1 MADFPRGRVM
11 SANLLIVDDEV
22 NVRAALSKML
32 GKEGFAVSCAGSGP
46 EALHR
51 LGRERFHLVIT
62 DLKMPG
68 MDGIE
73 LLKQIRSADPQIEV
87 IVMTAYGT
95 IETAVTAMREG
106 AYDYITKPLD
116 FERLSV
122 LIQKALQ
129 RQSLLVENSR
139 LRRVVRVKDE
149 FGQLIGGSGA
159 MAEIFR
165 LVEAVAPTD
174 ATVLI
179 QGESGVGKELIANSL
194 HQRSR
199 RSKSPM
205 ISLNCGALPESLLE
219 NELFGH
225 ERGAFTGADAVRPG
239 KIELAH
245 GGTLFLDEV
254 GEMSPRTQVEFLR
267 VLDQRQLRRLGGSKL
282 IPVDIRVVA
291 ATNKRLDEEVK
302 ASRFRED
309 LFYRLNVVP
318 IHVPPLRER
327 KDDIA
332 LLANSFLAEFAET
345 YSQPPKRLTRP
356 ALESL
361 LRHSWPGNIRELRN
375 LMERLTVTL
384 NDTVIHPSDLPVEYR
399 DADNPSVT
407 LEVLLGTTLEEIEAL
422 VIRRTL
428 TDITPHREK
437 AAQILGISP
446 RALHY
451 KLNRY
456 GLRPDADSGA
466 AGPAPAE
473 RDA

>member
-1 MADFPRGRVM
+1 MSDQHCRRCWGRRGSQFP
-11 SANLLIVDDEV
+11 A
-22 NVRAALSKML
+22 RAA
-32 GKEGFAVSCAGSGP
+32 A
-46 EALHR
+46 EALHWLSR
-51 LGRERFHLVIT
+51 GRFHLVVT

-73 LLKQIRSADPQIEV
+73 LLKQIRSADSQIEV

-129 RQSLLVENSR
+129 RQSLLSENTR
-139 LRRVVRVKDE
+139 LRRVVRVKDK

-165 LVEAVAPTD
+165 LVEGVAPTD

-205 ISLNCGALPESLLE
+205 ISLNCGSLPESLLE

-239 KIELAH
+239 KIELAN

-267 VLDQRQLRRLGGSKL
+267 VLDQRQLRRLGVSIRLVRRRAAAFWLGSE
-282 IPVDIRVVA
+282 VF
-291 ATNKRLDEEVK
+291 VK
-302 ASRFRED
+302 AF
-309 LFYRLNVVP
+309 P
-318 IHVPPLRER
+318 
-327 KDDIA
+327 
-332 LLANSFLAEFAET
+332 
-345 YSQPPKRLTRP
+345 RP
-356 ALESL
+356 RGES
-361 LRHSWPGNIRELRN
+361 PGVCELR
-375 LMERLTVTL
+375 RLRL
-384 NDTVIHPSDLPVEYR
+384 
-399 DADNPSVT
+399 
-407 LEVLLGTTLEEIEAL
+407 
-422 VIRRTL
+422 
-428 TDITPHREK
+428 
-437 AAQILGISP
+437 
-446 RALHY
+446 
-451 KLNRY
+451 
-456 GLRPDADSGA
+456 SGA
-466 AGPAPAE
+466 QSRA
-473 RDA
+473 